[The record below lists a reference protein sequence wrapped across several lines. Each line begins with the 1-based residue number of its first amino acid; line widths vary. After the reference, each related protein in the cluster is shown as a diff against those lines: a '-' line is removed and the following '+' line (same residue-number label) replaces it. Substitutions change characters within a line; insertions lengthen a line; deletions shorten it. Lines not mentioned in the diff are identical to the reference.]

1 MRCPYC
7 GGRVVIEYLG
17 SYGNVYPLKKNG
29 EPGTKRIRRFLYEE
43 SRDAPL
49 IYCWDCRKMVEGKE
63 GKE

>member
-1 MRCPYC
+1 MKCPYC

-29 EPGTKRIRRFLYEE
+29 EPGKKRIRRFLYEE
-43 SRDAPL
+43 SGDVPL

-63 GKE
+63 ST